1 MQKKNLWLALG
12 LALARGKRIIPGF
25 CMKESDGRY
34 RLILEDPPAIK
45 VEEGDGPGEI
55 VGKCLRIFE
64 KSVEKYPGQWYFFE
78 RLGS

>member
-1 MQKKNLWLALG
+1 
-12 LALARGKRIIPGF
+12 
-25 CMKESDGRY
+25 MKQPDGRY